1 MGIPETCD
9 GEFVHQGGDSIRLV
23 VKKMYTNQR
32 TCFTGRH
39 LANVSTLATC
49 SKYLLKML
57 DHDRGGAP
65 KKPETPLEMTD
76 FED

>member
-32 TCFTGRH
+32 TCFTVRH
-39 LANVSTLATC
+39 LANVSILATR
-49 SKYLLKML
+49 SNLVV
-57 DHDRGGAP
+57 AIA
-65 KKPETPLEMTD
+65 
-76 FED
+76 